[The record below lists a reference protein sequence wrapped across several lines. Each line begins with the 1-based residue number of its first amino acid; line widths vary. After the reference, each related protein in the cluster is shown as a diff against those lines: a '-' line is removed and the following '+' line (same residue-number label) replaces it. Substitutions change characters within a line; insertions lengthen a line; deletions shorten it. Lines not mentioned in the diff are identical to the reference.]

1 MIFNLGHITVI
12 CGHYGCGKTNFAINL
27 AIDLVKAGEQ
37 VTLVDLDIVNPYFR
51 SSDYPE
57 ILKKNNINLI
67 APQYAHSNLDIP
79 SLPAEMYSMFS
90 LPGKVIIDAGGDD
103 AGAAALGRFSSMIK
117 DSGDYQM
124 FYLINKYRSLTP
136 DAKSTVEIL
145 NEIELAS
152 RLKATGIINN
162 SHLSVMTEPE
172 TVLNSFDYA
181 HEVSNITGLPIICS
195 TAVRSV
201 ADQIDNMDMPIYP
214 VDMLVTCPWQD

>member
-1 MIFNLGHITVI
+1 MCIR
-12 CGHYGCGKTNFAINL
+12 
-27 AIDLVKAGEQ
+27 D
-37 VTLVDLDIVNPYFR
+37 
-51 SSDYPE
+51 S
-57 ILKKNNINLI
+57 LI

-145 NEIELAS
+145 NELSLIHIFINIS
-152 RLKATGIINN
+152 RIKENYHDI
-162 SHLSVMTEPE
+162 
-172 TVLNSFDYA
+172 
-181 HEVSNITGLPIICS
+181 
-195 TAVRSV
+195 
-201 ADQIDNMDMPIYP
+201 
-214 VDMLVTCPWQD
+214 